1 MKMKI
6 QQPNMWNTASAV
18 LRGQFIA
25 LNNSTGNEVRSEVR
39 TLESRK
45 SE

>member
-6 QQPNMWNTASAV
+6 KQQYMWYTASTV